1 MPRTS
6 PDVSAGLDLAIR
18 VFLACVMASKTRT
31 IEVDGETAS
40 LLEAR
45 AAARGISVAELLAD
59 IAGSESLSGELAEL
73 RARGEGP
80 WSPKILSEDAQ
91 RLAEFERSRVG
102 VPWDDVK
109 AWMAGWGTPGER
121 PAPKSRKL

>member
-1 MPRTS
+1 MT
-6 PDVSAGLDLAIR
+6 A
-18 VFLACVMASKTRT
+18 KNRT

-45 AAARGISVAELLAD
+45 AAARGISVSELLAD
-59 IAGSESLSGELAEL
+59 IAGSASLPGDLAAL

-80 WSPKILSEDAQ
+80 WSKQALDDDAQ
-91 RLAEFERSRVG
+91 RLAEFERTRSG
-102 VPWDDVK
+102 MPWDDVK
-109 AWMAGWGTPGER
+109 AWMATWGTPQER